1 MLPFD
6 EAAAL
11 YKADPAA
18 FEKYRC
24 NAIGAMLH
32 SILEQRGEEAERRA
46 KALQW
51 KIDVIRNR
59 WQIAMPDG
67 RQPTEKEIAKNQ
79 LLVLQ
84 KINALMV
91 ASLKELGAKATE
103 LMEVLNR
110 GHDP

>member
-11 YKADPAA
+11 YKADPEA

-24 NAIGAMLH
+24 NSITTLLH

-51 KIDVIRNR
+51 KIDVMRNR
-59 WQIAMPDG
+59 WHLPNLPG
-67 RQPTEKEIAKNQ
+67 KTQPTEKEIAKNQ

-91 ASLKELGAKATE
+91 ESLKELGAKSSK
-103 LMEVLNR
+103 LIEVLNR
-110 GHDP
+110 GH

>member
-11 YKADPAA
+11 YKADPEA
-18 FEKYRC
+18 FERYRC
-24 NAIGAMLH
+24 NSITTLLH

-51 KIDVIRNR
+51 KIEVIRNR
-59 WQIAMPDG
+59 WQVPVLAG
-67 RQPTEKEIAKNQ
+67 KRPTEKEIAKNQ

-84 KINALMV
+84 KINALLV
-91 ASLKELGAKATE
+91 ESLKELGAESTK
-103 LMEVLNR
+103 LMEVLAR
-110 GHDP
+110 GRST